1 MDHVTES
8 KSVAYDGAE
17 AVRVKVKMVSGKLN
31 VSGGAETLMAGTFTY
46 SDPVWKP
53 IVAYDVENG
62 VGTLKVKHPKVE
74 GPHVAGPHYAWDLVM
89 GNEVPMSFGIKLAS
103 GSADLRM
110 AEIRLSGLDVK
121 VASGNVK
128 ADLTGDQAE
137 LTQVSLKSASGRTS
151 LVMDGVYPVLETI
164 DLGAAS
170 GSIDVV
176 LAGDYPALR
185 TLKIG
190 SASGKVSVML
200 SGNCP
205 VLDKLDI
212 GLASGKADLDLAG
225 ATLPHGKVKL
235 SCVSGKVV
243 VIVPTEA
250 PVVIDFTALSGKL
263 VAPGFEQ
270 RGKDHVNAAYIAA
283 EAGAETEAGVEGALR
298 LSMSTVSGKLVVQS
312 PEAA

>member
-1 MDHVTES
+1 MDNISES
-8 KSVAYDGAE
+8 RSVAYDGAE
-17 AVRVKVKMVSGKLN
+17 AVRAKVKMGSGSVS
-31 VSGGAETLMAGTFTY
+31 VSGGAETLMEGTFAY
-46 SDPVWKP
+46 ADPAWRP

-62 VGTLKVKHPKVE
+62 VGTLKVKPPHLDAPLQGNPKYV
-74 GPHVAGPHYAWDLVM
+74 WDLVM
-89 GNEVPMSFGIKLAS
+89 GNEVPLSFGIKLAS
-103 GSADLRM
+103 GNADLRM
-110 AEIRLSGLDVK
+110 AETRLSELNVK

-128 ADLTGDQAE
+128 ADLTGDLAD

-151 LVMDGVYPVLETI
+151 LVMDGSYPVLETI
-164 DLGAAS
+164 DLGSAS
-170 GSIDVV
+170 GSIDVI

-190 SASGKVSVML
+190 SASGKVGVRL

-205 VLDKLDI
+205 VLDELDV

-243 VIVPTEA
+243 VVVPTDA

-263 VAPGFEQ
+263 VAPGFEK

-283 EAGAETEAGVEGALR
+283 EAGAEAEAGVEGALR
-298 LSMSTVSGKLVVQS
+298 LSMSTVSGKLVVQP
-312 PEAA
+312 PEEA

>member
-1 MDHVTES
+1 MDGISET

-17 AVRVKVKMVSGKLN
+17 AVRAKVTMASGSLS
-31 VSGGAETLMAGTFTY
+31 VSGGAEALVEGTFTY
-46 SDPVWKP
+46 ADPKWKP
-53 IVAYDVENG
+53 IVAYTVENG
-62 VGTLKVKHPKVE
+62 LGVLKIKQPKIE
-74 GPHVAGPHYAWDLVM
+74 GPHVGGPHYVWDLTM
-89 GNEVPMSFGIKLAS
+89 GNEAPLSLAVKLAS

-110 AEIRLSGLDVK
+110 AQTRLSELDVK

-128 ADLTGDQAE
+128 ADLTGDLAD
-137 LTQVSLKSASGRTS
+137 LTQVTLKSASGRAS
-151 LVMDGVYPVLETI
+151 LVMDGSYPVLETI

-170 GSIDVV
+170 GSIDVI

-190 SASGKVSVML
+190 SASGKVSVRL

-205 VLDKLDI
+205 VLDELDV

-235 SCVSGKVV
+235 SCVSGKAV
-243 VIVPTEA
+243 VIVPAEA
-250 PVVIDFTALSGKL
+250 PAVIGFTALSGKL
-263 VAPGFEQ
+263 VAPGFEK

-283 EAGAETEAGVEGALR
+283 EAGAEAEAGVEGALR